1 MMTFERRIAF
11 VIVATF
17 GLMRAAVA
25 QETTP
30 SCPDIGNLDI
40 QALLLPPPCDT
51 CVITKAEL
59 AELQNLQSART
70 PEMTEHASA
79 DYTRTSERF
88 LDGMGIQVGAH
99 ALGQAASVLKC
110 AAEAAERAVDKAK
123 MQFNRTRPYKLP
135 DNGLHP
141 LKDVRAD
148 DAPSYPSGHSAFGSV
163 TGLVLAAMDPDLR
176 DRFLARIE
184 DFGYSRLVSGVHF
197 RTDVYAGEVVGAT
210 IAATLLGNEDFLR
223 RVDLAAPDL
232 RNAVAAAK

>member
-1 MMTFERRIAF
+1 MMRFDRRIAF

-17 GLMRAAVA
+17 GLMSAAVA
-25 QETTP
+25 EEASP
-30 SCPDIGNLDI
+30 ACPDIGVLDI
-40 QALLLPPPCDT
+40 HALLLPPPCDT
-51 CVITKAEL
+51 CAITKAEL

-70 PEMTEHASA
+70 PDMTEHASA
-79 DYTRTSERF
+79 DYIRTPERF
-88 LDGMGIQVGAH
+88 LAGMGIHVGAH
-99 ALGQAASVLKC
+99 ALGQAASILTC
-110 AAEAAERAVDKAK
+110 AAETAEMAVNKAK

-141 LKDVRAD
+141 LKNVSAD

-197 RTDVYAGEVVGAT
+197 RTDVYAGELVGAT
-210 IAATLLGNEDFLR
+210 AAATLLGNEDFLR
-223 RVDLAAPDL
+223 RVDLAAPDV
-232 RNAVAAAK
+232 RNAVATAK